1 MEKEGLVRAVNHL
14 RKRKFKIELL
24 VTDRHK
30 QIAKW
35 ARESLP
41 STKHCYDIWHL
52 AKCMFDLLQYVIFQY
67 PCIFPHFPSH
77 PSPTPCHT
85 CTHTTALRKKLDALA
100 KEKDCELVG
109 EWKKSV
115 INHLYWSAVST
126 PNGNGELIKA
136 KWISLDNHINNKHR
150 GHGKLFPKCAHKAIK
165 RAGRKK
171 KWFKPRK

>member
-1 MEKEGLVRAVNHL
+1 MFEQSIIQERGSSKLNCS
-14 RKRKFKIELL
+14 LL
-24 VTDRHK
+24 IGISRLQSGQERVCH
-30 QIAKW
+30 QLSIV
-35 ARESLP
+35 
-41 STKHCYDIWHL
+41 HDIWHL
-52 AKCMFDLLQYVIFQY
+52 AKCMFDLLRYVIFQY

-109 EWKKSV
+109 EWKESV

-136 KWISLDNHINNKHR
+136 KWISLDIHIINKHR